1 MNERRAVNER
11 RAAHLA
17 WASCAICALLMGVAI
32 VFTLLNRSVPEGSD
46 FTPAFDIAL
55 GFALLAFP
63 VIGAFVVSRMPGN
76 SIGWLFCAVGLPFGF
91 SGAAHGW
98 AVHALFVEPGAL
110 PGADWAAWA
119 ATWAFVPPLFAI
131 PPLLFVLFPDGRPAS
146 RRWRPVLWLTGVG
159 LVGTTLGTAFAG
171 GNLEEPPFKAVD
183 NPAGLDGAGVL
194 PDVLAGIGF
203 LSLFAAILL
212 GAAALVSRFRQA
224 RGDERQ
230 QLRWFAAAGGVFA
243 LACVLY
249 VAPFS
254 PLPSDTAGQAVVLL
268 TFCGIPVAAGVAILR
283 YRLYDLDLVVNRAL
297 VYGALTAILVGA
309 YVGSVLLLQLAL
321 SPLTEQSD
329 LAIAGSTLA
338 VAALF
343 GPARRRIQA
352 LVDRRFYRRRYDAA
366 LTLERFGGRLRDQVD
381 LDALGADLKAV
392 VAETVQPEHVSLWLR
407 SS

>member
-1 MNERRAVNER
+1 MSPR

-17 WASCAICALLMGVAI
+17 WASCLICVLLLLVAV
-32 VFTLLNRSVPEGSD
+32 VFTLLSRSAPEGSD
-46 FTPAFDIAL
+46 FTPAFDITL

-63 VIGAFVVSRMPGN
+63 VVGAIVVSRLPEN
-76 SIGWLFCAVGLPFGF
+76 SIGWLFCAVGLPFGL

-98 AVHALFVEPGAL
+98 AVYALFVEPGTL

-146 RRWRPVLWLTGVG
+146 RRWRPVVWLTGAGV
-159 LVGTTLGTAFAG
+159 VATTLGTALAG
-171 GNLEEPPFKAVD
+171 GNLEEPPFQEVP
-183 NPAGLDGAGVL
+183 NPAGLDGAGAL
-194 PDVLAGIGF
+194 PEVLAAMGF
-203 LSLFAAILL
+203 VSLFFAILL
-212 GAAALVSRFRQA
+212 GTAALVSRFRQA

-230 QLRWFAAAGGVFA
+230 QLKWFAAAGGVFA
-243 LACVLY
+243 FACVLY

-254 PLPSDTAGQAVVLL
+254 PLPSDTAGQAVILL
-268 TFCGIPVAAGVAILR
+268 AFCGIPVAAGVAILKH
-283 YRLYDLDLVVNRAL
+283 RLYDIDVVINRAL
-297 VYGALTAILVGA
+297 VYGALTATLAGA
-309 YVGSVLLLQLAL
+309 YVGSVLLLQLVL

-366 LTLERFGGRLRDQVD
+366 RTLESFGGRLRDEVD
-381 LDALGADLKAV
+381 LDALGSDLRAV
-392 VAETVQPEHVSLWLR
+392 VTETVQPAHVSLWLR